1 MGMAQTLTDNLTTL
15 GVLAIIIVIFI
26 VILNKMNVV
35 AKAQVAD
42 ATNNASVQSF
52 ITTTITGL
60 SEPKNWVAIIV
71 IALVGFGIIKYVK
84 SKKGD

>member
-26 VILNKMNVV
+26 IILNKMNVV